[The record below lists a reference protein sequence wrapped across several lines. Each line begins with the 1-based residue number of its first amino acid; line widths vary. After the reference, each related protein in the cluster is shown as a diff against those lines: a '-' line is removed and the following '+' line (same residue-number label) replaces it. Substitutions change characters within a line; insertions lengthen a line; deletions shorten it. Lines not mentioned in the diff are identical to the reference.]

1 MKSAVRSQKAWFL
14 SGNNVEQQ
22 QYRRIMLILF
32 CLWIAMLLAAF
43 CLGRYSV
50 SVADVVKILLSKII
64 PIQKTWDATT
74 EGVILTLRLPRIVA
88 ALLIGG
94 AFVLS
99 GAAYQGVFK
108 NPLVSP
114 DLLGVSS
121 GASVGAALMILFN
134 NGKIETQIGAFIGGI
149 IAVTLATCIPRLL
162 KNNSITILVLA
173 GIIISGLMSSILG
186 IIKYLAD
193 PEEEL
198 AGIVYW
204 QMGSL
209 AKVHGSDVL
218 AIMPVIL
225 VMMLLLLGIRWR
237 INILSLGEDEA
248 KSLGINM
255 TLMRGIVIFSATVL
269 TASAVCI
276 SGTIGWIGLII
287 PHLGR
292 LLVGPDNVKLLPA
305 SLLLGGSFMLFI
317 DTIARVSTSAE
328 LPLSILTGIIGAPF
342 YFWLLARQRMN
353 IQ

>member
-1 MKSAVRSQKAWFL
+1 MKFAAKSQRPTFL
-14 SGNNVEQQ
+14 SGNNVDQRR
-22 QYRRIMLILF
+22 YRRIMLILF
-32 CLWIAMLLAAF
+32 CIWIAMILAAF

-50 SVADVVKILLSKII
+50 SVSDVVKILLSQMV
-64 PIQKTWDATT
+64 PMEKTWDATT
-74 EGVILTLRLPRIVA
+74 QGVILTLRLPRIVA
-88 ALLIGG
+88 SLLIGG

-121 GASVGAALMILFN
+121 GASVGAALMILAN

-149 IAVTLATCIPRLL
+149 IAVFLATSIPRLL
-162 KNNSITILVLA
+162 KNEAVMILVLS
-173 GIIISGLMSSILG
+173 GIIVSGLMSSIMG

-193 PEEEL
+193 PEDEL
-198 AGIVYW
+198 ASIVYW

-209 AKVHGSDVL
+209 AKAHGSDVL

-225 VMMLLLLGIRWR
+225 AMCLILLGIRWR
-237 INILSLGEDEA
+237 INILSLGENEA
-248 KSLGINM
+248 KSLGMNIAL
-255 TLMRGIVIFSATVL
+255 TRGIVIFCATVL
-269 TASAVCI
+269 TASSVCI
-276 SGTIGWIGLII
+276 SGTIGWIGLVI

-292 LLVGPDNVKLLPA
+292 LLVGPDNVKLLPV
-305 SLLLGGSFMLFI
+305 SLLLGGSFMLLI

-342 YFWLLARQRMN
+342 YFWLLARQRMK